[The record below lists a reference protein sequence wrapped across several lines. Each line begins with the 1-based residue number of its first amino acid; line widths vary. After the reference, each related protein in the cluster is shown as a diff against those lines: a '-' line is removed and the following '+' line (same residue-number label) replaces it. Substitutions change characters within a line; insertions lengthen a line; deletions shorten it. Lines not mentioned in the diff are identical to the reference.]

1 MSNRP
6 IEVVKVS
13 KTFRK
18 VTKKKWGFRPIE
30 RETTHALK
38 GVSLAVE
45 EGEILGLLGPNG
57 AGKTTLVKIMST
69 IVLPDEGYAKIMGHD
84 VVRQATEARRSFGAT
99 IGGGER
105 SVYWKLT
112 GLENLMF
119 FGRLYGLSKAKANER
134 ALELLSL
141 MELTE
146 KKDIRVEDWSTGMRM
161 KLNVAR
167 ALVADPPVLLLDE
180 PTLGLDPKFA
190 RDLRDFIKRK
200 LQKEDQKSILLT
212 THYMAEADELCDR
225 IALINRGEIVR
236 VAPPVTLKQEV
247 AEEEVIL
254 VKVKGNVAPTVFAES
269 GVENIMITAA
279 NGTTSLRIPTPTK
292 ESADTLYSV
301 LGVLRAEKLIPLN
314 VEVQQPTLEDA
325 FIRLTGARL
334 DDDTNVSTN

>member
-1 MSNRP
+1 MP
-6 IEVVKVS
+6 DHTIEVEGIS
-13 KTFRK
+13 KTFVK

-38 GVSLAVE
+38 SVSLVVN

-57 AGKTTLVKIMST
+57 AGKTTLVKVLST
-69 IVLPDEGYAKIMGHD
+69 IVLPDAGSAKIMGYD

-112 GLENLMF
+112 GIENLIF
-119 FGRLYGLSKAKANER
+119 FGRLYGLSKTKANAR
-134 ALELLSL
+134 AIELLELMALS
-141 MELTE
+141 E
-146 KKDIRVEDWSTGMRM
+146 KKNIRVEDWSTGMKM

-190 RDLRDFIKRK
+190 RDLRNFIKYK

-225 IALINRGEIVR
+225 IALINRGDIVR
-236 VAPPVTLKQEV
+236 IAPPSSLKQEI
-247 AEEEVIL
+247 ADEEVIL
-254 VKVKGNVAPTVFAES
+254 VKVKGNVTSTILADY
-269 GVENIMITAA
+269 GVEKVVITAA
-279 NGTTSLRIPTPTK
+279 NGTTNLRIPTPTK

-301 LGVLRAEKLIPLN
+301 LGALREKKLVPLN
-314 VEVQQPTLEDA
+314 VEVKQPTLEDA
-325 FIRLTGARL
+325 FIKLTGARL
-334 DDDTNVSTN
+334 DEADTSPN

>member
-1 MSNRP
+1 MPNRP

-30 RETTHALK
+30 RETTDALK

-57 AGKTTLVKIMST
+57 AGKTTLVKVLST
-69 IVLPDEGYAKIMGHD
+69 IVLPDEGYARIMGHD
-84 VVRQATEARRSFGAT
+84 VVRQATEARRNFGAT

-119 FGRLYGLSKAKANER
+119 FGRLYGLSKAKANDR

-146 KKDIRVEDWSTGMRM
+146 KKDIQVEDWSTGMRM

-190 RDLRDFIKRK
+190 RDLRHFIKYK

-225 IALINRGEIVR
+225 IALINRGEVVR
-236 VAPPVTLKQEV
+236 VAPPAALKQEV

-254 VKVKGNVAPTVFAES
+254 VKVKGNVVPTMFAES
-269 GVENIMITAA
+269 GVENVLISAV
-279 NGTTSLRIPTPTK
+279 NGTSSLRIPTPTK

-301 LGVLRAEKLIPLN
+301 LGVLRAKKLTPLN

-334 DDDTNVSTN
+334 DDDTDVSAN